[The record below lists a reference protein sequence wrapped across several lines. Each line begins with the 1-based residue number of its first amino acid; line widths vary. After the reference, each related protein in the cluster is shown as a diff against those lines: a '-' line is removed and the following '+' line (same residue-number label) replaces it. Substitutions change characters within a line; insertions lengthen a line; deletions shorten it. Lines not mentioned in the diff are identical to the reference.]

1 MIEAKLVDFQVRALQ
16 RMLENVPKK
25 LRNKILRQE
34 LRKGAKILV
43 PPSKAATTVRTGTL
57 RRAVKVRAQ
66 KRSQKSV
73 GVFVGYSEKG
83 FTGDTFYGAFLEWG
97 WRGGRRKSGKE
108 VLGGRKKRRFTQEQR
123 DAVQAV
129 NDSRVKNPGR
139 FFLTR
144 VANRRGPAVLT
155 SVIKAVSKRVETEAK
170 NA

>member
-1 MIEAKLVDFQVRALQ
+1 MIEAKLVDVQVRALQ

-34 LRKGAKILV
+34 LRKGAKALV
-43 PPSKAATTVRTGTL
+43 PPSKAATPARTGKL

-83 FTGDTFYGAFLEWG
+83 FTGDTFYGSFLEWG
-97 WRGGRRKSGKE
+97 WRGGKRKSGVE

-123 DAVQAV
+123 DTVQSA
-129 NDSRVKNPGR
+129 NDSRVKQPGR

-144 VANRRGPAVLT
+144 VATTRGPAVLNA
-155 SVIKAVSKRVETEAK
+155 VIKSVSQRIETEAK
-170 NA
+170 SA

>member
-1 MIEAKLVDFQVRALQ
+1 MIEANLVQNQVRALQ

-34 LRKGAKILV
+34 LRKGAKSLV
-43 PPSKAATTVRTGTL
+43 APSKAATPARTGKL

-83 FTGDTFYGAFLEWG
+83 FTGDTFYGSFLEWG
-97 WRGGRRKSGKE
+97 WRGGKRLSAAQLRSG
-108 VLGGRKKRRFTQEQR
+108 RADT
-123 DAVQAV
+123 
-129 NDSRVKNPGR
+129 RVKQPGR

-144 VANRRGPAVLT
+144 VATTRGPAVLNA
-155 SVIKAVSKRVETEAK
+155 VIKSVSQRIETEAK
-170 NA
+170 SA

>member
-43 PPSKAATTVRTGTL
+43 PPSKAATPVRTGTL

-97 WRGGRRKSGKE
+97 WRGGKRLSAAQIRSG
-108 VLGGRKKRRFTQEQR
+108 RT
-123 DAVQAV
+123 DT
-129 NDSRVKNPGR
+129 RVKQPGR